1 MIAFGGPLANFILAF
16 VIFVGVFMF
25 VGKDMT
31 PASISEVQKE
41 SPAEVY
47 GLKQNDIFL
56 NIDGNK
62 VESLLDVSK
71 LLCFQQMIL
80 LSLLF

>member
-1 MIAFGGPLANFILAF
+1 
-16 VIFVGVFMF
+16 MF

-31 PASISEVQKE
+31 PAISEVQKE

-47 GLKQNDIFL
+47 GLKQNDILL

-62 VESLLDVSK
+62 VEVYWMFLNL
-71 LLCFQQMIL
+71 
-80 LSLLF
+80 

>member
-1 MIAFGGPLANFILAF
+1 
-16 VIFVGVFMF
+16 MF

-47 GLKQNDIFL
+47 GLKQNDI
-56 NIDGNK
+56 
-62 VESLLDVSK
+62 LL
-71 LLCFQQMIL
+71 
-80 LSLLF
+80 